1 MPSRWPALA
10 LASCVHAL
18 TADYPMDSID
28 LIQTIALTMGV
39 GWASGI
45 NLYATLLMLGFMS
58 TTGQIEL
65 PPELQILGNPMV
77 ITAAG
82 VMYVIEFLAD
92 KVPGIDTGWDT
103 IQTFIRIP
111 AGAILAAGA
120 IGETGAGAQL
130 AAGILGGSL
139 ATGTHLTKAG
149 SRMLINTSPEPVS
162 NWTASI
168 GEDVMVIAGLWTALA
183 HPWLFLALLFLFILL
198 MIWLLPRLWRT
209 IRRLFRFLARKS
221 GDRSDTSGQ
230 SGLPETRERPATS
243 PAEKKDSGK

>member
-1 MPSRWPALA
+1 
-10 LASCVHAL
+10 
-18 TADYPMDSID
+18 MDSID

-45 NLYATLLMLGFMS
+45 NLYATLLTLGFMS

-65 PPELQILGNPMV
+65 PPDLQILGNPMV
-77 ITAAG
+77 MTAAG
-82 VMYVIEFLAD
+82 VMYAIEFLAD

-149 SRMLINTSPEPVS
+149 SRMVKTCARGWGRL
-162 NWTASI
+162 
-168 GEDVMVIAGLWTALA
+168 GAG
-183 HPWLFLALLFLFILL
+183 FD
-198 MIWLLPRLWRT
+198 
-209 IRRLFRFLARKS
+209 
-221 GDRSDTSGQ
+221 GV
-230 SGLPETRERPATS
+230 
-243 PAEKKDSGK
+243 